1 VKLRVRST
9 LKKST
14 VQLIVIILLSV
25 LSGLAIYTYISGVE
39 SRVRSTQQTTPVFI
53 VLQQIP
59 IGTALGTAINQGY
72 IEEKQ
77 FPRDSVP
84 TESVSVINALNSN
97 LVTLQTLQPGQV
109 VLQRNLG
116 ERAANTGALVIP
128 DGQLAVT
135 ISLSDPA
142 HVASFLQPGSEVTIF
157 ATGQSGKVKFT
168 QVLISRTQVL
178 AVGNQVISQ
187 SDGTASQNASA
198 LITVAVTPVQA
209 NELIHA
215 SQTLSLYF
223 GLRSAGVEIDGLSR
237 ITDDSLFGQVK

>member
-1 VKLRVRST
+1 

-14 VQLIVIILLSV
+14 MQLIVIILLSV

-59 IGTALGTAINQGY
+59 IGTPLGTAINQGY

-84 TESVSVINALNSN
+84 AESVSVINALNSN

-109 VLQRNLG
+109 VLQTNLG
-116 ERAANTGALVIP
+116 ERAANTGSLVIP

-178 AVGNQVISQ
+178 AVGNQVIPQ
-187 SDGTASQNASA
+187 SDGTASQNTSA

-223 GLRSAGVEIDGLSR
+223 GLRSAGVEIDGLPR
-237 ITDDSLFGQVK
+237 ITDDSLFSQVK